1 MKSRI
6 LFWYSRRYLHD
17 IPKYVEDADLQVLL
31 NVINEKEESILVD
44 YISSL
49 LSRKKYQ
56 GMHVCTYTLF
66 S

>member
-6 LFWYSRRYLHD
+6 LFGYSRRCLHD
-17 IPKYVEDADLQVLL
+17 IPKNVEDTDLQVLL

-56 GMHVCTYTLF
+56 GSTYTLF